1 MGDVP
6 AAAAASSPVGKRRR
20 GGDDGLRRVAEIVM
34 VLSAAGEVR
43 GGREPTAAERA
54 LAAEARE
61 RLAAAV
67 AERAVRPKDLFPGEA
82 VRAVVEDLGL
92 NRARDPAAMGFRPPK
107 ASIADR
113 LMLTKRKMEEVKEA
127 PAQPIS
133 TPQTVV
139 SSGMTEFQGL
149 HGASKIGVG
158 VPRNPPAT
166 LQLNSASLV
175 TLKPPGS
182 SPVKPVTNSAV
193 APPHT
198 GPAHLKLEKDVNG
211 PLNFARNGG
220 IAQYFFLLHQ
230 LTVIHIFV
238 MSPLLTCLCLNVKL
252 FSPFF
257 YPISETNS
265 SVLTVAAANIVNST
279 KLMPDT
285 SASPNVNA
293 MQSSNQVVRNQ
304 DTKPVVI
311 QAGTGNPVMG
321 LQATPG
327 VAYVPPKNPF
337 VHHNDIAKIVQQF
350 LYQPMNHPSW
360 TPPSAEYMRSR
371 LCCQICKVVISD
383 ADSLLVCDACE
394 RGAHLI
400 CLQNYGNKGVPK
412 AEWHCSVCL
421 TQSKGKPLP
430 PKYGK
435 VTRTAVASKAAPPV
449 NGAQF
454 SLQGSAETKA
464 TKENHQK
471 VAVNGNPTRLISRH
485 PVLTLSVP
493 AAGSQSQLVST
504 LRPSVTN
511 AVKSEASSNEREV
524 TGQSCSSTEPN
535 SMNSPPNK
543 RLRSDSFLNPADS
556 ANDIMHGRKT
566 EEVSGV
572 QCVDNSFSGGST
584 NFQSEAHSEPV
595 LSRDEEM
602 VDHSRTQIEQ
612 TKTVAIEERSST
624 QSTTFDLGTATN
636 TGASTTDQG
645 IDPDTEEKHQIQ
657 STSEPHTINDV
668 EMTIPTGSGKP
679 ICQSSNVAIEENLDT
694 DAASEPPIDQSNN
707 LSNEEK
713 ASEQTFELNDG
724 EIPSSQSEHANGLNG
739 NGLKESPCGDTNKS
753 GCKAVSDH
761 GSIQTVVPNGVLLPP
776 HPKDEMLCATESE
789 AVDASVE
796 AKVQAK

>member
-6 AAAAASSPVGKRRR
+6 AAAAASSPAGKRRR

-34 VLSAAGEVR
+34 VLAAAGEVR

-67 AERAVRPKDLFPGEA
+67 AEGAVRPKDLFPGEA

-92 NRARDPAAMGFRPPK
+92 NRAKDPAAMGFRPPK

-149 HGASKIGVG
+149 HGASKFGVG

-166 LQLNSASLV
+166 SQLNSASLV

-193 APPHT
+193 ALPHT

-211 PLNFARNGG
+211 PLNFARNG
-220 IAQYFFLLHQ
+220 
-230 LTVIHIFV
+230 
-238 MSPLLTCLCLNVKL
+238 
-252 FSPFF
+252 
-257 YPISETNS
+257 
-265 SVLTVAAANIVNST
+265 ANIVNST
-279 KLMPDT
+279 KSTPDT
-285 SASPNVNA
+285 CASPNVNA

-311 QAGTGNPVMG
+311 QAGTGNPVTG
-321 LQATPG
+321 LRATPG

-337 VHHNDIAKIVQQF
+337 VHHNDIAKSVQQF
-350 LYQPMNHPSW
+350 LHQPMNHPNW

-485 PVLTLSVP
+485 PVLALSVP

-511 AVKSEASSNEREV
+511 AVRSEASSNEREV
-524 TGQSCSSTEPN
+524 TGQPCSSTEPDR
-535 SMNSPPNK
+535 MNSPPNK

-556 ANDIMHGRKT
+556 ENDMMHGRKT

-572 QCVDNSFSGGST
+572 KCVDNSFSGGAT

-645 IDPDTEEKHQIQ
+645 IGPATEEKHQIQ
-657 STSEPHTINDV
+657 STSEPHTISDV

-694 DAASEPPIDQSNN
+694 DAASDPPIDQSNN

-713 ASEQTFELNDG
+713 ASEQTFVLNDG
-724 EIPSSQSEHANGLNG
+724 EIPSSQSDEHANGLNG
-739 NGLKESPCGDTNKS
+739 NGLKESPCGDTNKA
-753 GCKAVSDH
+753 GCNAVSDP
-761 GSIQTVVPNGVLLPP
+761 GSIQTVVPNGVLLP
-776 HPKDEMLCATESE
+776 HPKDEMLCATENE

>member
-211 PLNFARNGG
+211 PLNFARNG
-220 IAQYFFLLHQ
+220 
-230 LTVIHIFV
+230 
-238 MSPLLTCLCLNVKL
+238 
-252 FSPFF
+252 
-257 YPISETNS
+257 
-265 SVLTVAAANIVNST
+265 ANIVNST